1 MNLDIYADKPVPRA
15 KSKSRATSKNSDP
28 TEKSADTHLRASK
41 LNAALL
47 TASIKASKRGQ
58 LITFDP
64 RKK

>member
-1 MNLDIYADKPVPRA
+1 MNLDIYADKQAPRA
-15 KSKSRATSKNSDP
+15 KSKSRATPKKTVP
-28 TEKSADTHLRASK
+28 TEKSADTHIRASK
-41 LNAALL
+41 HNEALL